1 MDNSQLY
8 KHILKEEYDEAMNK
22 LSIYER
28 AVIKNV
34 RQKIWEDEFWGNVF
48 NEKEKD
54 RQKRE
59 EERRLREEER
69 RLKEE
74 YEAKR
79 KEQRKSTKIK
89 AVGIL
94 CVGTIVYSCAM
105 LITR

>member
-1 MDNSQLY
+1 MDNSQLH

-28 AVIKNV
+28 AAIKNV

-48 NEKEKD
+48 NEKEKE
-54 RQKRE
+54 RQK
-59 EERRLREEER
+59 REEER

>member
-48 NEKEKD
+48 NEKEKE
-54 RQKRE
+54 RQKK
-59 EERRLREEER
+59 EEER

>member
-1 MDNSQLY
+1 MDNSQLH

-48 NEKEKD
+48 NEKEKE
-54 RQKRE
+54 RQK
-59 EERRLREEER
+59 REEER

>member
-48 NEKEKD
+48 NEKEKE
-54 RQKRE
+54 RQK
-59 EERRLREEER
+59 REEER

>member
-1 MDNSQLY
+1 MDISQLH

-48 NEKEKD
+48 NEKEKE

-59 EERRLREEER
+59 EERRL
-69 RLKEE
+69 KEE
-74 YEAKR
+74 HEAKR

-89 AVGIL
+89 AVGII